1 MAEVKV
7 EHKGTASRQD
17 AAEFLSVLARALAGD
32 DKAEFPMGPSTVSL
46 TVPDHVRTE
55 VEVEVDGDEVE
66 IEIEFSWSMSRPKGK
81 RQNAG

>member
-1 MAEVKV
+1 MADVKV
-7 EHKGTASRQD
+7 EHKSTVSRAE
-17 AAEFLSVLARALAGD
+17 AAEYLSVLAKALAGD

-66 IEIEFSWSMSRPKGK
+66 IEVEFSWSASQPKGK
-81 RQNAG
+81 RPKAG

>member
-7 EHKGTASRQD
+7 EHKGTVSRGE
-17 AAEFLSVLARALAGD
+17 AARFLSVLASALAGD

-46 TVPDHVRTE
+46 VVPDQVRTE

-66 IEIEFSWSMSRPKGK
+66 IEIEFSWSASGPKAK
-81 RQNAG
+81 RSKSG